1 LTFADPPG
9 KLWAAMHDVWVAG
22 ADMTRIGRLSE
33 SLPDL
38 MAIAAHAALRGAD
51 RDRPDAIVIAAMNPE
66 EFVGDANFASNVATH
81 MGFAD
86 VPVIR
91 VETASSSGAAALYAG
106 FAQVAS
112 GLARTVV
119 VVGGEKMTHLAT
131 PKVSELI
138 GRSIDPYERSYG
150 TTMPAFAALV
160 TRALM
165 SRHGVGEREIAQVAV
180 KNHANGA
187 RNPLAHFR
195 EAITLELVL
204 GSRMVADPLRLYHC
218 CPISDGA
225 AAVVLTADRSSVRV
239 AGIGQGTD
247 ALALRHRESLTSFR
261 ATKTAAEAAFAM
273 AGFGPERV
281 DVAEIHD
288 AFAPFELIS
297 LEDTGL
303 FPPGKAAAATL
314 DGETA
319 LDGRLPVNPSGG
331 LKARGHPLAATALAQ
346 VVECVWQLT
355 GAAPRRQVA
364 CSVALTQSIGGPG
377 TNNWVTLLEAR

>member
-1 LTFADPPG
+1 
-9 KLWAAMHDVWVAG
+9 MHDVWVAG
-22 ADMTRIGRLSE
+22 ADMTRVGRLAE

-38 MAIAAHAALRGAD
+38 MAVAAHAALRDAN
-51 RDRPDAIVIAAMNPE
+51 RERPDAIVIAAMNPE

-81 MGFAD
+81 MGFSD
-86 VPVIR
+86 VPVVR
-91 VETASSSGAAALYAG
+91 VETATSSGAAAFYTG

-119 VVGGEKMTHLAT
+119 VVGGEKMTHLPT

-160 TRALM
+160 TRALL
-165 SRHGVGEREIAQVAV
+165 SRHGLSEREIAQVAV

-195 EAITLELVL
+195 EEITIDRVL

-225 AAVVLTADRSSVRV
+225 AAVVLTAERTTVRV

-247 ALALRHRESLTSFR
+247 TLALRHRETLTSFR
-261 ATKTAAEAAFAM
+261 ATQAAAAAAFAM

-281 DVAEIHD
+281 DMAEIHD

-303 FPPGKAAAATL
+303 FSPGKAAAATL

-319 LDGRLPVNPSGG
+319 LEGRLPINPSGG
-331 LKARGHPLAATALAQ
+331 LKARGHPLAATGLAQ
-346 VVECVWQLT
+346 IVECVWQLN
-355 GAAPRRQVA
+355 GRVPRRQVS
-364 CSVALTQSIGGPG
+364 CSVALAQSIGGPG